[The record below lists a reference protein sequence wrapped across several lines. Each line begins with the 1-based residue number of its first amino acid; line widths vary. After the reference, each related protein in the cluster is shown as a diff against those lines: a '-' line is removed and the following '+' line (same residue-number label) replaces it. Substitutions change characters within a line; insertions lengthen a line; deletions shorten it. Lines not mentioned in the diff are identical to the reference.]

1 DKDSNAVSLFYKLN
15 GQERV
20 LQDNVSNTA
29 KDSWLPFS
37 QEISLADLNTGDNQV
52 EVYAKDA
59 EGQLSNHESFKII
72 LNQGNVSFKSID
84 PEIQFKNMVI
94 SGTTV
99 YSSPQATVGVVV
111 EDTTGIPKDWQL
123 KVKQTTSF
131 SDGTR
136 DLPAQLTYLNGEEKL
151 SINDS
156 SAVVL
161 PVVQNDAT
169 DYSLQQDANHQFQLA
184 VSPGAYTGE
193 YQSQLEWTIER
204 VP

>member
-1 DKDSNAVSLFYKLN
+1 
-15 GQERV
+15 
-20 LQDNVSNTA
+20 
-29 KDSWLPFS
+29 
-37 QEISLADLNTGDNQV
+37 
-52 EVYAKDA
+52 
-59 EGQLSNHESFKII
+59 
-72 LNQGNVSFKSID
+72 
-84 PEIQFKNMVI
+84 MVI

-99 YSSPQATVGVVV
+99 YSSPQTTVGVVV

-161 PVVQNDAT
+161 PVVQNNAT
-169 DYSLQQDANHQFQLA
+169 DYSLQQDANHQFRLA
-184 VSPGAYTGE
+184 VLPGAYTGE

-204 VP
+204 AP

>member
-1 DKDSNAVSLFYKLN
+1 MSLYYKLN
-15 GQERV
+15 GQENV
-20 LQDNVSNTA
+20 LQENVSNTA

-37 QEISLADLNTGDNQV
+37 HDISLT
-52 EVYAKDA
+52 
-59 EGQLSNHESFKII
+59 
-72 LNQGNVSFKSID
+72 
-84 PEIQFKNMVI
+84 
-94 SGTTV
+94 
-99 YSSPQATVGVVV
+99 GVVV

-151 SINDS
+151 LINNNPE
-156 SAVVL
+156 VGL
-161 PVVQNDAT
+161 PVVQNNAT

-204 VP
+204 AP